1 MSFLLSMLSLLILT
15 FVSMIVNFSCYNNQ
29 PLPRIVPD
37 MWLYQDL
44 FLPDFFYE
52 KPFVMTITILCLI
65 IDGTFTFLVS

>member
-1 MSFLLSMLSLLILT
+1 MSFLLCMLSLLILT
-15 FVSMIVNFSCYNNQ
+15 FVSMIVNFSCYNNFL
-29 PLPRIVPD
+29 LPRLIPD